1 MPSLE
6 IYRGWCKMANIQV
19 KISDEII
26 KEVNSLI
33 KLGLYK
39 NEVEVMETALKKMF
53 AEQSRDYLRNLAK
66 ERKISKKEMIREWE
80 KIRK

>member
-1 MPSLE
+1 
-6 IYRGWCKMANIQV
+6 
-19 KISDEII
+19 
-26 KEVNSLI
+26 
-33 KLGLYK
+33 
-39 NEVEVMETALKKMF
+39 METALKKMF

>member
-1 MPSLE
+1 
-6 IYRGWCKMANIQV
+6 MANIQV